1 MRQTEENLIKAVQE
15 LCDGTPSNDTISFL
29 RGLDRE
35 LTAVPEN
42 AAVTYLFGKRFDVQM
57 YNQMMLDEMPGEQKV
72 FLSDDEGI
80 SRFNCDTLK
89 CKKRISS

>member
-1 MRQTEENLIKAVQE
+1 MEHHLMTL
-15 LCDGTPSNDTISFL
+15 FL
-29 RGLDRE
+29 SCEDSTGE